1 MVARS
6 NAFTVLDDRWFM
18 MMIRG
23 NPAIQV
29 TDLDDG
35 RVILE
40 TVDGQPWPDGIV
52 EDVAAAMA
60 GGQVAVLATFIDGDI
75 PRVEALAVNHKG
87 EQLSGSLDWVMENA
101 GSLGSQVDTIDPPE
115 GFS

>member
-6 NAFTVLDDRWFM
+6 NAFTVFDDRWFM

-52 EDVAAAMA
+52 EEVGSSMA
-60 GGQVAVLATFIDGDI
+60 GGQVAVLASFIGGDI
-75 PRVEALAVNHKG
+75 PRVEAVAVNHRG
-87 EQLSGSLDWVMENA
+87 EQISGSLAWVMENA
-101 GSLGSQVDTIDPPE
+101 GSLGPEIDTVEPPE